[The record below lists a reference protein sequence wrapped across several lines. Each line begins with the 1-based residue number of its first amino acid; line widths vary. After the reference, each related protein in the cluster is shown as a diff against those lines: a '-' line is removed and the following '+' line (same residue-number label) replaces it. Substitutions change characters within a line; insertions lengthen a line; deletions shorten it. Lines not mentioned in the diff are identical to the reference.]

1 MNLTRAMAI
10 YFHKFQPQTNS
21 YESYL
26 EYYANTIQPL
36 SAQVKNKY
44 IEAAIS
50 AQFWLNA
57 VED

>member
-1 MNLTRAMAI
+1 MAI